1 MKQHT
6 QIGATV
12 EEAISLALQKLGRTP
27 EQVVV
32 EVLQEGKK
40 GFFGFG
46 SRPAE
51 VKVTVKE
58 DPNISDSVNVESKV
72 EHVDVEEQEGQ
83 VILADFHGEEANGN
97 EISQNQQQEQ
107 NQLDPIEE
115 TKRYLTNII
124 NSMGIHDLRI
134 EQTIEGKQVN
144 LKLHSK
150 STGLLIGRQGS
161 TLNSLQQLA
170 QLVLNKHS
178 KSFLIL
184 MLNVENYR
192 ERRQATLETLAER
205 KADKAV
211 RTNKPV
217 KLEPMVSFERKIM
230 HNALASRLDIETY
243 SEGEEPYRYLVI
255 EPIK

>member
-12 EEAISLALQKLGRTP
+12 EEAISLALQKLGKTP

-40 GFFGFG
+40 GFLGFG

-51 VKVTVKE
+51 VKITLKE
-58 DPNISDSVNVESKV
+58 EPKISDSINVELKV
-72 EHVDVEEQEGQ
+72 EHVDVEEQ
-83 VILADFHGEEANGN
+83 VILADFHGEEASGNG
-97 EISQNQQQEQ
+97 ISQEQQQEQ
-107 NQLDPIEE
+107 HQLDPIEE
-115 TKRYLTNII
+115 TKKYLTNII
-124 NSMGIHDLRI
+124 TSMGIDDLTI
-134 EQTIEGKQVN
+134 EQIIEGKQVN

-178 KSFLIL
+178 KAFLIL

-192 ERRQATLETLAER
+192 ERRKATLETLAER

>member
-1 MKQHT
+1 MKQLT

-12 EEAISLALQKLGRTP
+12 EEAISLALQKLGKTP

-40 GFFGFG
+40 GFLGFG

-58 DPNISDSVNVESKV
+58 EPNRSNSVNVESKV

-83 VILADFHGEEANGN
+83 VIAFHGEEASGN

-107 NQLDPIEE
+107 NQLNPIEE
-115 TKRYLTNII
+115 TKGYLTSII
-124 NSMGIHDLRI
+124 TSMGIDDLRI

-211 RTNKPV
+211 RTNRPV

>member
-1 MKQHT
+1 MKQLT

-12 EEAISLALQKLGRTP
+12 EEAISLALQKLGKNP

-32 EVLQEGKK
+32 EVLQEAKK
-40 GFFGFG
+40 GFLGFG

-58 DPNISDSVNVESKV
+58 EEPTTFDSIDVEKVEQVNV
-72 EHVDVEEQEGQ
+72 DEQEETT
-83 VILADFHGEEANGN
+83 DFLGEKANEN
-97 EISQNQQQEQ
+97 ENLLNQQPEST
-107 NQLDPIEE
+107 QLDPIEE
-115 TKRYLTNII
+115 TKKYLTNVIT
-124 NSMGIHDLRI
+124 SMGIADLTI
-134 EQTIEGKQVN
+134 EQHIEGKQVN
-144 LKLHSK
+144 LKLKSK

-192 ERRQATLETLAER
+192 ERRQETLEILAQR

-211 RTNKPV
+211 RTNRTV

-230 HNALASRLDIETY
+230 HNALSNRLDIETY

-255 EPIK
+255 EPIR

>member
-1 MKQHT
+1 MKQLT

-12 EEAISLALQKLGRTP
+12 EEAISLALQKLGKTP

-51 VKVTVKE
+51 VKVTVKDE
-58 DPNISDSVNVESKV
+58 PNKLDSVIVETKV
-72 EHVDVEEQEGQ
+72 ENDVEDQVSTTDFLGEQAIE
-83 VILADFHGEEANGN
+83 N
-97 EISQNQQQEQ
+97 EILQDQQPEQ
-107 NQLDPIEE
+107 TQLNPIEE
-115 TKRYLTNII
+115 TKKYITNVIT
-124 NSMGIHDLRI
+124 SMGIHDLQI
-134 EQTIEGKQVN
+134 EQNIVGKQVN
-144 LKLHSK
+144 LRLHSK

-178 KSFLIL
+178 KSYLIL